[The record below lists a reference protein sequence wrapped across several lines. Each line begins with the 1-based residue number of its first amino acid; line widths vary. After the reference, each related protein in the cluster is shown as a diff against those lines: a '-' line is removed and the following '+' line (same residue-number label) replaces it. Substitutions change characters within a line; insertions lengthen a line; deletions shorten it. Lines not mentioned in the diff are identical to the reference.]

1 MTLVHWLHACPEPAG
16 AGIGG
21 KAASL
26 VRLQAGGFPVPAG
39 FALGAEGYRAWVE
52 HNRLREPIEALL
64 AVPNLR
70 QPRVAREASA
80 PLQAALAAT
89 ALPGRLCEEVRN
101 AYATLRERRG
111 AGVVVAVRSSALS
124 EDGSASSSAGLY
136 ETYLNIRDEASVLDS
151 LQRCYRSLWAHR
163 AVQYRAFKNIDSSR
177 EAMGVVVMELI
188 PAEVAGVAFTV
199 NPITGNGE
207 EIMINASWGLG
218 EAIVSGRV
226 TPDSFVVRKADL
238 AVVARDI
245 YEKEIMILPD
255 PSGVSGT
262 VTVAVPPAQRLASAL
277 SEEQVQLLA
286 RLCIRVE
293 RHYGGPQD
301 VEWAVHNGELYLLQS
316 RPVTALRQ

>member
-1 MTLVHWLHACPEPAG
+1 MPFVHWLHACPEQAT

-39 FALGAEGYRAWVE
+39 FVVEAAGYRTWVE
-52 HNRLREPIEALL
+52 RTGLREAIDALL

-70 QPRVAREASA
+70 QPKVAREASA
-80 PLQAALAAT
+80 PLQAALAAA
-89 ALPGRLCEEVRN
+89 ALPAELSEAVCA
-101 AYATLRERRG
+101 AYVELREQRG
-111 AGVVVAVRSSALS
+111 RDVVVAVRSSALS
-124 EDGSASSSAGLY
+124 EDGAAASSAGLY

-151 LQRCYRSLWAHR
+151 VLRCYRSLWAHR
-163 AVQYRAFKNIDSSR
+163 AVQYRAFKGIDSSR

-188 PAEVAGVAFTV
+188 PADVAGVAFTV
-199 NPITGNGE
+199 NPVTGNAE

-238 AVVARDI
+238 AVTTRDI

-262 VTVAVPPAQRLASAL
+262 VTVDVPPGQRLAPAL
-277 SEEQVQLLA
+277 SEAQVADLA
-286 RLCIRVE
+286 RLCLRIE
-293 RHYGGPQD
+293 QHYGGPQD
-301 VEWAVHNGELYLLQS
+301 VEWAVHRGALFLLQA
-316 RPVTALRQ
+316 RPVTALR